1 MHNCGWLLRVHFL
14 GSSDTSKCSHNLFQ
28 RQLGMSKMLYSIG
41 PSPARPSGGGSLFV
55 VLPELPLLSVAEMR
69 PGMLRPAR

>member
-1 MHNCGWLLRVHFL
+1 MTHQNVAIIFFSVSWVC
-14 GSSDTSKCSHNLFQ
+14 Q
-28 RQLGMSKMLYSIG
+28 KMLYSIG